1 MCYHKLNG
9 IQIGASPS
17 RGETTLIFTKKKTKK
32 MEKGFFF
39 SGNYQGGGVKPQV
52 DTDDETPS
60 GVSPRRRFA
69 TSLT

>member
-32 MEKGFFF
+32 WKRGFFF
-39 SGNYQGGGVKPQV
+39 Q
-52 DTDDETPS
+52 
-60 GVSPRRRFA
+60 A
-69 TSLT
+69 TTKVVA

>member
-1 MCYHKLNG
+1 MCYYKLNG

-17 RGETTLIFTKKKTKK
+17 RGETTLIFT
-32 MEKGFFF
+32 
-39 SGNYQGGGVKPQV
+39 GNYQGGGVKPQV

>member
-32 MEKGFFF
+32 MEKGGFFF
-39 SGNYQGGGVKPQV
+39 RQLPRWWREAASGH
-52 DTDDETPS
+52 
-60 GVSPRRRFA
+60 RR
-69 TSLT
+69 